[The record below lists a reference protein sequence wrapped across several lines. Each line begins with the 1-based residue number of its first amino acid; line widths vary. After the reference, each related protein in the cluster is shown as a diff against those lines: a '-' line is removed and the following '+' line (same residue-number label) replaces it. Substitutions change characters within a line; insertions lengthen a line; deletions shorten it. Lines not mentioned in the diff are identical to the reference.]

1 MWNVSSSL
9 VHKWS
14 VRLLL
19 TLEKFIRCFNQ
30 TLESHRY
37 YSWFSISVV
46 SLGWFK
52 LFLLSNYVIYHVRI
66 LKLFTWF
73 VQLNLFVWLIQW
85 TCAVSFFFFFFS
97 LSKNK
102 YVICCIIFRSIKL
115 IVYTIYGTPRFLV
128 VTCLFSSNETMLL
141 RTIN

>member
-9 VHKWS
+9 VQQWS

-66 LKLFTWF
+66 EIVHVVCSVKSVRVVDTMDLGCF
-73 VQLNLFVWLIQW
+73 LFV
-85 TCAVSFFFFFFS
+85 FFFS

-102 YVICCIIFRSIKL
+102 YVICCIIFRSRKL

-128 VTCLFSSNETMLL
+128 VTCLFSSNETILL